1 MVRKF
6 SLVLLLVALSLG
18 AAAQAPAAAP
28 ALTVDQIIAKNIQ
41 AHGGMDK
48 MKALKSVR
56 MTGKMTLGPGIEA
69 PMTME
74 MKRPSNLRVDV
85 TIQGMTITQAYDGKS
100 GWMIMPMQ
108 GNKDPQPMGEDDVKA
123 FAEQADF
130 DGPLVDYQAKGN
142 KVESLGKE
150 AVEGSDAYKLKVT
163 LQDGQIRTI
172 YLDADSFLEMKM
184 EIKRSVRGTDYEG
197 ETLIGDYKEVEG
209 MMFPFSIDAGA
220 KGSPQRQKI
229 TIDKVELNP
238 AVDDA
243 RFKMPEVKKAEPAPA
258 QKPGL

>member
-1 MVRKF
+1 MVRKLALF
-6 SLVLLLVALSLG
+6 IVMAALAVVAV
-18 AAAQAPAAAP
+18 AQTPAAAP
-28 ALTVDQIIAKNIQ
+28 VLTVDQIVAKNIQ

-56 MTGKMTLGPGIEA
+56 MNGKMTLGPGIEA

-74 MKRPSNLRVDV
+74 MKRPSNLRVDI

-100 GWMIMPMQ
+100 GWMIMPLQ

-123 FAEQADF
+123 LAEQADF
-130 DGPLVDYQAKGN
+130 DGPLVNYKDKGN

-150 AVEGSDAYKLKVT
+150 AVEGSDAYKLRLT
-163 LQDGQIRTI
+163 LKDGQIRTI
-172 YLDADSFLEMKM
+172 YLDADSFLEIKM
-184 EIKRSVRGTDYEG
+184 ESKRMVRGTEQEG
-197 ETLIGDYKEVEG
+197 ETIIGDYKEVEG

-243 RFKMPEVKKAEPAPA
+243 RFKMPEVQKAEPAPDK
-258 QKPGL
+258 KPGL